1 MGEALAGELR
11 SVGRCD
17 SQEQR
22 PQGMVGGGPSL
33 GRWQASDHRG
43 GDRPALKD
51 QFFLERHRAKTLEG
65 LLSRL
70 TAKIAAYT
78 CGQRLNDLLG
88 RPLRHLADL
97 LV

>member
-1 MGEALAGELR
+1 
-11 SVGRCD
+11 
-17 SQEQR
+17 
-22 PQGMVGGGPSL
+22 MVGGGPSL

-65 LLSRL
+65 LLSHL

-78 CGQRLNDLLG
+78 CGQRLNELLG